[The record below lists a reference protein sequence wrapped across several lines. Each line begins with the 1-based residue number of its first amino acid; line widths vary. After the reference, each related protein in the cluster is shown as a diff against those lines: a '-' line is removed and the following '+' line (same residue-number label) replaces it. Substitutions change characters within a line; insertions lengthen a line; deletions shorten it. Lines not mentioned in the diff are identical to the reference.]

1 MQIQVDTHTH
11 TLSSGHAYSTIIE
24 NAQAAAAK
32 GLKMFCNTDHA
43 SLMPGAPHFWY
54 FANQRVLPRFLEG
67 VAVLR
72 GVEANIINT
81 AGEVDLDNTVL
92 AKLDWVIASLHEP
105 VFKPMTRSDHTEAL
119 INAIQSGVVD
129 AIGHPGNPN
138 YDFDFETVIRTA
150 AKNNVL
156 VEINNSSLGRSRVG
170 SAPRCEDIAAL
181 AKELGARI
189 TTGSDAHFAADVGN
203 FSSIKTLLAHVDFPQ
218 ELIVTQ
224 HPETLLAFLT
234 ERGKSVAE
242 QYGNH
247 QW

>member
-1 MQIQVDTHTH
+1 MQIQIDTHTH

-54 FANQRVLPRFLEG
+54 FSNQRVLPRFLHG

-72 GVEANIINT
+72 GVEANIVNI
-81 AGEVDLDNTVL
+81 AGDVDLDNKVL

-105 VFKPMTRSDHTEAL
+105 VFKPMTRIDHTEAL
-119 INAIQSGVVD
+119 INTIKSGVVD

-138 YDFDFETVIRTA
+138 YDFDFEKVIRAA
-150 AKNNVL
+150 AKHNVL

-170 SAPRCEDIAAL
+170 SAPRCADIAAI
-181 AKELGARI
+181 AKEVGARI

-203 FSSIKTLLAHVDFPQ
+203 FSDIQTLLAHVDFPQ
-218 ELIVTQ
+218 ELIATQ
-224 HPETLLAFLT
+224 HPQMFLEFLT

-242 QYGNH
+242 QYANH
-247 QW
+247 KW

>member
-24 NAQAAAAK
+24 NSQAAAAK

-54 FANQRVLPRFLEG
+54 FANQRVLPRFLNG

-81 AGEVDLDNTVL
+81 AGNVDLDNTVL

-105 VFKPMTRSDHTEAL
+105 VFKPTHRDDHTEAL
-119 INAIQSGVVD
+119 INTIKSGVVD

-138 YDFDFETVIRTA
+138 YDFDFEKVIRTA
-150 AKNNVL
+150 AEYNVL

-170 SAPRCEDIAAL
+170 SAPRCEDIAMI
-181 AKELGARI
+181 AKEVGARI

-203 FSSIKTLLAHVDFPQ
+203 FSSIQTLLAHVDFPQ
-218 ELIVTQ
+218 ELITTR
-224 HPETLLAFLT
+224 HPQSLLDFLT
-234 ERGKSVAE
+234 ERGKAVAE
-242 QYGNH
+242 QYQGH
-247 QW
+247 KW